1 MSAEFNFNILVGYQN
16 DIRIK
21 IQMEHKKLRILLVE
35 DSPDDAELIL
45 CELASGGLS
54 FDSTRVESADAMMA
68 ALSAADCDIVLS
80 DYSLPNFSAP
90 AALSL
95 LQSGEK
101 DIPFI
106 MVSGCVGDEAAVAMM
121 RAGAHDFILK
131 DSLARLVPAVNRCL
145 IEAETH
151 RQYKVAQTALQKSEA
166 RFRALATN
174 IPGVVFQFLLED
186 GTLHLPYISEGCNA
200 LLGISQ
206 RMLQDA
212 PELLLDMIVD
222 EDRPSYIEAVDISA
236 ARLTTLNWE
245 GRIYV
250 GPAPEIKWINM
261 RAGPRKSPGSHGGVI
276 WDGIAT
282 NITANKINEIRI
294 RQSEDQLR
302 RLSTHIETVKEA
314 ERARVSREIH
324 DDLGGTLTAIKMDLM
339 VFTSKLPKP
348 SPALLKRIASVNQL
362 VDRAIES
369 SVRIAAAL
377 RPGILDCGIVAAIQW
392 QTREFQD
399 RTGIRCELRGRQDDI
414 ALSPEYSIAVFR
426 IFQESLTNIAKHA
439 HASAVD
445 VVLTQADGWLV
456 LEVSD
461 NGRGIRDGDRFK
473 PSSFGIR
480 GMQERT
486 RDFGGEITI
495 TRAGESGTKVRV
507 RAPLVTQI
515 TAEQDTEHQHRL
527 F

>member
-1 MSAEFNFNILVGYQN
+1 
-16 DIRIK
+16 
-21 IQMEHKKLRILLVE
+21 MEHKKLRILLVE
-35 DSPDDAELIL
+35 DSADDAELIL
-45 CELASGGLS
+45 RELADGGLS
-54 FDSTRVESADAMMA
+54 FDSIRVESAGEMMA
-68 ALSAADCDIVLS
+68 ALSADDCDIVLS
-80 DYSLPNFSAP
+80 DYNLPNFSAP

-95 LQSGEK
+95 LQSSEM

-106 MVSGCVGDEAAVAMM
+106 MVSGVVGDEAAVAMM

-131 DSLARLVPAVNRCL
+131 NSLARLVPAVNRCL

-151 RQYKVAQTALQKSEA
+151 RQYKVTQTALQISEA

-186 GTLHLPYISEGCNA
+186 GVLHLPYISEGCNA
-200 LLGISQ
+200 LVGISQ
-206 RMLQDA
+206 RRIQDN
-212 PELLLDMIVD
+212 PGLLLDMIVD
-222 EDRPSYIEAVDISA
+222 EDRPSYVEALDISA
-236 ARLTTLNWE
+236 IHLTTLNWE

-250 GPAPEIKWINM
+250 GRVPEIKWVNM
-261 RAGPRKSPGSHGGVI
+261 RASPRKSPGAHGAVI

-294 RQSEDQLR
+294 KQSEDQLR
-302 RLSTHIETVKEA
+302 QLSAHIETVKEA
-314 ERARVSREIH
+314 DRARVSREIH
-324 DDLGGTLTAIKMDLM
+324 DDLGGILTAIKMDLM
-339 VFTSKLPKP
+339 VFTGKLPQP
-348 SPALLKRIASVNQL
+348 SPALLKNINNVNQL

-392 QTREFQD
+392 QTREFQE
-399 RTGIRCELRGRQDDI
+399 RTGIKCELRGVQDDI
-414 ALSPEYSIAVFR
+414 ALSPEYSISVFR

-439 HASAVD
+439 QASTVD
-445 VVLTQADGWLV
+445 IALTQTDGWLV

-461 NGRGIRDGDRFK
+461 NGRGIREGDRFK
-473 PSSFGIR
+473 TSSFGIR

-495 TRAGESGTKVRV
+495 SRAGESGTTVHV
-507 RAPLVTQI
+507 RAPLVAQL
-515 TAEQDTEHQHRL
+515 AARQAPEHQHL
-527 F
+527 L